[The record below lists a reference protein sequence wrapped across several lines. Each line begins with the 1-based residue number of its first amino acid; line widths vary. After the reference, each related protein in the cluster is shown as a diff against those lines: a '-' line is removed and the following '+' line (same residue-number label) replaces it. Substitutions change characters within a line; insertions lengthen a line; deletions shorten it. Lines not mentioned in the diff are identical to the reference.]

1 MVSVSPVFGE
11 RGKQNPREI
20 KREKIIAMLPSWARE
35 RLMCLMYVS
44 DCYCVKD
51 MARGSLRVHNSNNTY
66 VAVLQN
72 EKTEENKEDVTLM
85 LSCPSREHRIVE
97 NRFPD
102 VIRLVARDPD
112 PVRETDL
119 SQFRG
124 VLWLMIEGEAHF
136 EELLQR
142 LRYGK
147 ITIKILLHLLLQ
159 LQLAFLVLRTYI
171 YHIFTCCVVR
181 PFILHATE
189 AFIACSR
196 AREHRGVL
204 KKAEVGGRQ

>member
-1 MVSVSPVFGE
+1 LASGGS
-11 RGKQNPREI
+11 KNPREI
-20 KREKIIAMLPSWARE
+20 KKEKIIAMLPSWARE

-112 PVRETDL
+112 PVRETEL

-147 ITIKILLHLLLQ
+147 ITIKIMLHLQ
-159 LQLAFLVLRTYI
+159 LQLELQLAFVVLHTYI
-171 YHIFTCCVVR
+171 YRIFTCCVVR

-204 KKAEVGGRQ
+204 KEAEAGGGQ